1 MRKEEPAITVYS
13 VEDDGEEGMDTAKMV
28 SQRVH
33 TDTLEKKTQSSKSLR
48 VSRRQWRRRSGSTR
62 ETLEKKKDAVIEKRE
77 AVIKELQARVKS
89 FEDTQEDNGDDK
101 K

>member
-1 MRKEEPAITVYS
+1 M
-13 VEDDGEEGMDTAKMV
+13 
-28 SQRVH
+28 
-33 TDTLEKKTQSSKSLR
+33 EKKERIHAETL
-48 VSRRQWRRRSGSTR
+48 

-89 FEDTQEDNGDDK
+89 FEDAKEDEGEDK